1 MRSIEET
8 INALKNGEYDNK
20 LTYLY
25 SCDKNDVKKYMGNLL
40 FSDILTKKKEYTI
53 NFLSSYLMI
62 LLRQASMLI

>member
-25 SCDKNDVKKYMGNLL
+25 SCDKNDVKKVFGQIY
-40 FSDILTKKKEYTI
+40 
-53 NFLSSYLMI
+53 
-62 LLRQASMLI
+62 